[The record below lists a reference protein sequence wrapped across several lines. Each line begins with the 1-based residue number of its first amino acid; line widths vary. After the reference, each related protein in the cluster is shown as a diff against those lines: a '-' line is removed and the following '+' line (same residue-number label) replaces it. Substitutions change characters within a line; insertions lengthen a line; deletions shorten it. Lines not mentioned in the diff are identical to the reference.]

1 MDEIINCE
9 CVEDLISLFRA
20 LFYILKD
27 VNNPLNHKP
36 APPNTYHI
44 MNARA

>member
-1 MDEIINCE
+1 MKEKLHITSSKLQKKE
-9 CVEDLISLFRA
+9 A
-20 LFYILKD
+20 LLILKD

-44 MNARA
+44 MNTWA